1 MLEKVSSREEVVEA
15 KDRVES
21 ERLQVQLESEH
32 G

>member
-1 MLEKVSSREEVVEA
+1 MLEKIGSREELVEA